1 MSANVD
7 QSRLPPSK
15 NLHLAEPSGMGPACK
30 GGITTLLLYSVSGSG
45 NVSRL
50 IMERRTHS
58 DENGQASEAEL
69 AGLRGGLAQEVIA
82 SGEAVD
88 KMIAHPY
95 YQCMC
100 QRFMSTGSSDLAKP
114 SLTMA

>member
-1 MSANVD
+1 MSI
-7 QSRLPPSK
+7 S
-15 NLHLAEPSGMGPACK
+15 LACRRQESPLGRTFRDGPACK
-30 GGITTLLLYSVSGSG
+30 VALLPYSVSGCG

-50 IMERRTHS
+50 IMERTTHS